1 ALASLLRRQDG
12 RAAERRPVERDAR
25 GVAPDDRVQA
35 DHRLEADAEA
45 RLDEDDLVLR
55 VAGAFGLEQ
64 VPKRTPLRVRTPVT
78 RRDEDRE
85 LVRVDVERV
94 AEGVL
99 RGVEP
104 RHARLRVI
112 IQFAAPDYPAA
123 PEHGLR
129 AEPRFAD
136 EEPAAQLIMFE
147 NQRRRLPR
155 ALALRF
161 GRAVRG
167 SGSAHGAR
175 PVARAATSLRF
186 QSEAGDELSPE
197 SLARAAQIVET
208 R

>member
-1 ALASLLRRQDG
+1 RQDG

-45 RLDEDDLVLR
+45 RLDEDYLVLR

-64 VPKRTPLRVRTPVT
+64 ILERPALRVRPSVT
-78 RRDEDRE
+78 GRDEDRE

-94 AEGVL
+94 AQGVL
-99 RGVEP
+99 RGDESRAAYP
-104 RHARLRVI
+104 RVRV
-112 IQFAAPDYPAA
+112 QLAAPDDALA

-129 AEPRFAD
+129 AEPSFAD
-136 EEPAAQLIMFE
+136 EEPAAQLVVFE
-147 NQRRRLPR
+147 YQRRRLPR

-167 SGSAHGAR
+167 RGAAHR
-175 PVARAATSLRF
+175 SRLVARAA
-186 QSEAGDELSPE
+186 AN
-197 SLARAAQIVET
+197 ARLHA
-208 R
+208 